1 MDPAVHA
8 SNVYASD
15 VRCSTLPPVR
25 FNPEFARPDWMIVT
39 VMPVPPLAVRPSIM
53 MDAASRSSD
62 DLTYKIHDIVQVSAQ
77 CRACAMIFHVDKE
90 IFLL

>member
-1 MDPAVHA
+1 MVLD
-8 SNVYASD
+8 
-15 VRCSTLPPVR
+15 LPLFS

-62 DLTYKIHDIVQVSAQ
+62 DLTYKIHDIVQVY
-77 CRACAMIFHVDKE
+77 VTLTYDVGE
-90 IFLL
+90 NFLLDVYSTGMPARSLGALASAALG